1 MTIAASIGLLWLV
14 IQSDILPSPG
24 FDDDWTRVDIEDVG
38 AGDVSIGQVT
48 PGERFRTLD
57 VSVQGKLS
65 HTATIS
71 LASKSIWL
79 EPGFVIEDS
88 KLPVS
93 ADGGTLRYYSSL
105 ETKGELTIRYRLRD

>member
-1 MTIAASIGLLWLV
+1 MTIAASIGLFWLV

-24 FDDDWTRVDIEDVG
+24 FDDDWTRVDIKDVG
-38 AGDVSIGQVT
+38 GADVSIGQVT

-71 LASKSIWL
+71 LASKSLWL

-93 ADGGTLRYYSSL
+93 ADGGTLRYYSSP
-105 ETKGELTIRYRLRD
+105 ETKEELTIRYRLRD